1 MDFEKYKSSADFIKS
16 KIGTADIAV
25 VLGSGLGKFADSL
38 EDRIKIPYAEIPNF
52 PKSTAPSHE
61 GAMYFGTINGKNI
74 ICMSGRFHYYE
85 GYSLDEVTF
94 YIRVLKLVGVEKI
107 ILTNAA
113 GGINQSFKAGDL
125 MLISDHINMTGLSPL
140 RGINDDSFGTRFPDM
155 TDAYSQS
162 LRMIAAETAKKHN
175 IDIKQGV
182 YAYMTGPS
190 YETPS
195 EIRALSI
202 MGADAVGMST
212 VPECV
217 CAVHAGLEVLAISC
231 ITNMAAGITGEK
243 LSEQEVI
250 DTAAMTY
257 QRFSSLVEFIIGEI

>member
-1 MDFEKYKSSADFIKS
+1 MNFEMYKNSANFIKS

-25 VLGSGLGKFADSL
+25 VLGSGLGRFADKL
-38 EDRIKIPYAEIPNF
+38 TDGIKIPYDEIPNF
-52 PKSTAPSHE
+52 PVSTAPSHE
-61 GAMYFGTINGKNI
+61 GALYFGKINGKNI

-94 YIRVLKLVGVEKI
+94 YIRVLKLVGIEKI

-113 GGINQSFKAGDL
+113 GGINPSFKAGDL

-140 RGINDDSFGTRFPDM
+140 HGINDSKFGTRFPDM
-155 TDAYSQS
+155 TDAYSCR
-162 LRMIAAETAKKHN
+162 LRAIALETAKMHN

-195 EIRALSI
+195 EIKALSI

-217 CAVHAGLEVLAISC
+217 CAVHAGIEVLAISC

-243 LSEQEVI
+243 LSEKEVI
-250 DTAAMTY
+250 DTATMTY
-257 QRFSSLVEFIIGEI
+257 RRFSSLIECIIGEI